1 MACAFVRI
9 FFPAFWFIAVSYE
22 QEEEV
27 GKRQGPCSTVIAAA
41 PTSSNRRIK
50 FDLVMLIIWMA

>member
-1 MACAFVRI
+1 MRI
-9 FFPAFWFIAVSYE
+9 FFPAFWFIAVPYE

-27 GKRQGPCSTVIAAA
+27 GKRQEPCSTVIAAA